1 MKPFELAAALRDQ
14 TGKDR
19 CRRLRRQ
26 GQVPAV
32 LYGSGKAPLSLSL
45 EHEEVRRHL
54 DQEAFYSHI
63 LTLKLEG
70 GPEKVVLKDLHRHP
84 YKPQILHLD
93 FLRIDEHE
101 RLTMR
106 VPIHFIN
113 EDKCAGVKQ
122 AGGIVSHLMTEI
134 EVVCL
139 PKDLP
144 EYIAVDLAPVTIG
157 TTLHLS
163 DLDLPEGVQAA
174 ALAHGGDAA
183 QAVVSVHLPRVV
195 EQPEGEAA
203 EAVAGA
209 GGEQTPS

>member
-1 MKPFELAAALRDQ
+1 VKLFELAAALRDQ
-14 TGKDR
+14 TGKGR

-45 EHEEVRRHL
+45 DHEEVRRHL
-54 DQEAFYSHI
+54 EHEAFYTRI
-63 LTLKLEG
+63 LTLTLEG

-122 AGGIVSHLMTEI
+122 GGIVSHLMTEI

-183 QAVVSVHLPRVV
+183 QAVVSVHLPRIV
-195 EQPEGEAA
+195 EQAEGEAA
-203 EAVAGA
+203 EAGA
-209 GGEQTPS
+209 GEVGEQKSG